1 MHATAIRPEDQ
12 SLRKAA
18 GLTQGELAARAGI
31 SAPYLNLI
39 EANKRAVAG
48 TLVDRLAGGL
58 GVDRASIDGEAE
70 RRVVH
75 DLEEIAADPDIAARR
90 PRGRRRSWSAATRAG
105 PSSCSSSIA
114 PIRTSARRCSRSRTV

>member
-1 MHATAIRPEDQ
+1 MRRQLAGLKIRA
-12 SLRKAA
+12 LRKAA

-48 TLVDRLAGGL
+48 TLVDRLASGL
-58 GVDRASIDGEAE
+58 GVERASIDGEAE

-75 DLEEIAADPDIAARR
+75 DLEEIAADPDIAGPAA
-90 PRGRRRSWSAATRAG
+90 PGPAEELVGRNPGWA
-105 PSSCSSSIA
+105 SSCSSSIA
-114 PIRTSARRCSRSRTV
+114 PIRTSARRCSRSRTA